1 MDTWLGVLGA
11 ALPVAGGAV
20 VAWIRYRKP
29 APKSTP
35 GRDAREV
42 EDLRKQVASLTTRV
56 DSLATWLQTHY
67 QSNRSLVERLDF
79 RIGALESDAQRDSD
93 ASDVR
98 QLRDL
103 VEKMTRDVGR
113 IEGMIEAM
121 HRRGKQQ

>member
-1 MDTWLGVLGA
+1 M
-11 ALPVAGGAV
+11 
-20 VAWIRYRKP
+20 
-29 APKSTP
+29 
-35 GRDAREV
+35 
-42 EDLRKQVASLTTRV
+42 ASLTTRV